1 MNVRLQYDLEF
12 VAGIYYDDQLQ
23 LNTYSVVM
31 NLLTKT
37 KDPVSI
43 NIAMERLK
51 WFVYGELANTVF
63 FGPHS
68 MDQAEL
74 FYSIGVNVT
83 TLPEEPV
90 DQIIGMMLYNKL
102 NAIMEGRMKITELVM
117 SSDAGDGIEYFHNEN
132 EHTDLFP
139 ADGWW
144 YEPTLTHSNIEFDDD
159 EGENVISIGTNTE
172 WEDQDLGWAHA
183 EVTNDLG
190 QVVFANFGHN
200 ENETKH

>member
-12 VAGIYYDDQLQ
+12 VAGIYYDNQLQ

-31 NLLTKT
+31 NLVTKT

-63 FGPHS
+63 FGPRC

-102 NAIMEGRMKITELVM
+102 NAIMEDRMAVVSLDI
-117 SSDAGDGIEYFHNEN
+117 SSTLGDGVWYQHDEEDMQGPFAPTN
-132 EHTDLFP
+132 
-139 ADGWW
+139 GWW
-144 YEPTLTHSNIEFDDD
+144 NLSSLQHETIELEDVP
-159 EGENVISIGTNTE
+159 NNVVKVISTGWRELELDWPEETTTTTGNT
-172 WEDQDLGWAHA
+172 
-183 EVTNDLG
+183 
-190 QVVFANFGHN
+190 VVFANFAKH
-200 ENETKH
+200 EN

>member
-12 VAGIYYDDQLQ
+12 VAGIYYDNQLQ
-23 LNTYSVVM
+23 LNTYSVVI

-51 WFVYGELANTVF
+51 WFVHGELANTVF

-90 DQIIGMMLYNKL
+90 DQIVGMMLFNKL
-102 NAIMEGRMKITELVM
+102 NAIMEDRMVV
-117 SSDAGDGIEYFHNEN
+117 SSLDISSTLGDGVWYLHDDEDSQGPFAH
-132 EHTDLFP
+132 P
-139 ADGWW
+139 DGWW
-144 YEPTLTHSNIEFDDD
+144 NLPSLQHETVELEDIPN
-159 EGENVISIGTNTE
+159 NVVKVITDGWRELELDWPEETTITTGNT
-172 WEDQDLGWAHA
+172 
-183 EVTNDLG
+183 
-190 QVVFANFGHN
+190 VVFANFAKH
-200 ENETKH
+200 EN

>member
-102 NAIMEGRMKITELVM
+102 NAIMEDRMIVSSLDISSTLGDGVWYQHDEEDMQGPFAPSNGWWNLSSLQHETIELEDVPNNVVKVM
-117 SSDAGDGIEYFHNEN
+117 S
-132 EHTDLFP
+132 T
-139 ADGWW
+139 GWRELELDW
-144 YEPTLTHSNIEFDDD
+144 PEETTITS
-159 EGENVISIGTNTE
+159 GNT
-172 WEDQDLGWAHA
+172 
-183 EVTNDLG
+183 
-190 QVVFANFGHN
+190 VVFANFA
-200 ENETKH
+200 KHED

>member
-12 VAGIYYDDQLQ
+12 VAGIYYDNQLQ

-90 DQIIGMMLYNKL
+90 DQIVGMMLYNKL
-102 NAIMEGRMKITELVM
+102 NAIMEDRMIVSSLDISSTLGDGVWYQHDEEDMQGPFTPANGWWNLSSLQHETIELEDVPDNVVKVM
-117 SSDAGDGIEYFHNEN
+117 S
-132 EHTDLFP
+132 T
-139 ADGWW
+139 GWRELELDW
-144 YEPTLTHSNIEFDDD
+144 PEETTLTS
-159 EGENVISIGTNTE
+159 GNT
-172 WEDQDLGWAHA
+172 
-183 EVTNDLG
+183 
-190 QVVFANFGHN
+190 VVFANFA
-200 ENETKH
+200 KHED